1 MHSCC
6 CGNAKLFTF
15 NIDYGECKNC
25 GTLVFLGEAP
35 DNKIS
40 DLNDDN
46 AYYGKQYWLNHQRKN
61 LNLPDIFQRSR
72 SDLTE
77 RNIHWLKTLLN
88 FRLPHAKILEL
99 GCSHGGFLAL
109 AKMAEFNV
117 SGVELS
123 PWIVDYAKS
132 TFNVPIF
139 SGPIESLEI
148 LPQSYDVIALFDVL
162 EHLPD
167 PLTTMATCFKL
178 LKSDGLLLIQTPQFK
193 VGINYLELVKNN
205 DPFLQMLIPK
215 EHLYLFSEQSV
226 IRMFKQLGANY
237 IQFEPALF
245 DSYDMSFAVSRTPFK
260 TNDPEQIES
269 ALLKTPNGRIALALL
284 DLHEREINLTE
295 NLKISEADRL
305 ARWEQIETLTKLITA
320 TKIQ

>member
-1 MHSCC
+1 MLTCC
-6 CGNAKLFTF
+6 CGNNNLYTF
-15 NIDYGECKNC
+15 NFDYGECKNC
-25 GTLVFLGEAP
+25 GTLVFLGEPP
-35 DNKIS
+35 DNQFL
-40 DLNDDN
+40 DLDDDI
-46 AYYGKQYWLNHQRKN
+46 AYYGKQYWLNHQRN
-61 LNLPDIFQRSR
+61 DLNLPDIFQRSR

-99 GCSHGGFLAL
+99 GCSHAGFLAL
-109 AKMAEFNV
+109 AKMAGFNV

-139 SGPIESLEI
+139 TGPIESLEI

-167 PLTTMATCFKL
+167 PLTTITACLKL
-178 LKSDGLLLIQTPQFK
+178 LKPDGLLLIQTPQFK
-193 VGINYLELVKNN
+193 VGMNYDELKKTNA
-205 DPFLQMLIPK
+205 PFLQMLVPK
-215 EHLYLFSEQSV
+215 EHMYLFSEQSV
-226 IRMFKQLGANY
+226 IRMFKKLGAHY
-237 IQFEPALF
+237 IQFETAIF
-245 DSYDMSFAVSRTPFK
+245 DSYDMFFAVSRAPFK

-284 DLHEREINLTE
+284 DLREREINLLE

-305 ARWEQIETLTKLITA
+305 ARWEQIETLTKLIKA
-320 TKIQ
+320 TQNL